1 MLADKGHMPRNI
13 LIVEDE
19 QDVREA
25 LSTRLAKAGYAVKAV
40 STGKEAIAAF
50 VEAYYERPFRCILLD
65 VGLPD
70 TSGLDVLRT
79 IRQEE
84 EIRGVDYEDGV
95 KIIMQTGFREPW
107 MEAFNQGCDDY
118 IIKPYAFEDLVRKI
132 KEKTGETPAE
142 N

>member
-1 MLADKGHMPRNI
+1 MAQNI

-25 LSTRLAKAGYAVKAV
+25 LSSRLAKAGFEIKSV
-40 STGKEAIAAF
+40 STGREATAAF
-50 VEAYYERPFRCILLD
+50 VENYYDRPFDCILLD

-70 TSGLDVLRT
+70 ISGLEVLRT

-84 EIRGVDYEDGV
+84 EIRGLDYADGV
-95 KIIMQTGFREPW
+95 KIIMQTGYKEPW

-118 IIKPYAFEDLVRKI
+118 IIMPYSFEDLVRKI
-132 KEKTGETPAE
+132 KEKADEPLSEG
-142 N
+142 